1 VILKHIYFSALLKID
16 GNKIIINCFLI
27 RAMIKHPS
35 SNRTVLLSAMIILL
49 LTLFSS
55 AVSHAQDDKTLG
67 FSNAK
72 SHWTVLGG
80 YGNTHTNFGDTQD
93 RVQEFD
99 LILQYGHFLT
109 KEAGRSWY
117 KVRHEIMLELPFSA
131 VFHPHGAIMAGI
143 NLLACW
149 DFTASE
155 KIVPYVFAGGGLV
168 YTNLGLDGMGRELNG
183 NYQTGTGIHYL
194 MDKHTILNFGYRLHH
209 ISNANTAD
217 PNEPLNSSK
226 FLIGI
231 SFLR

>member
-1 VILKHIYFSALLKID
+1 
-16 GNKIIINCFLI
+16 
-27 RAMIKHPS
+27 MIKHIS
-35 SNRTVLLSAMIILL
+35 SYKKILPCAMVILL
-49 LTLFSS
+49 LTFFSGS
-55 AVSHAQDDKTLG
+55 FSNAQEDNKPD

-72 SHWTVLGG
+72 GHWTLLGG

-93 RVQEFD
+93 RVQELD

-109 KEAGRSWY
+109 KEAGKSWY

-168 YTNLGLDGMGRELNG
+168 YTNLGLEGMGRELNG
-183 NYQTGTGIHYL
+183 NYQTGTGIHYII
-194 MDKHTILNFGYRLHH
+194 DKRTVLNFNYRLHH

-226 FLIGI
+226 FLVGV